1 MEVRFFEELN
11 GSKAASVEPR
21 KNDKKSRSK
30 AYKRGMELL
39 GWHAVSWLYE
49 HQWLEH
55 GWRGEGRT
63 WWLKYQRYLRGI
75 GLKHTR
81 ISGKEVVDINPW
93 YEVKLANGSSKFIN
107 GCCSYE
113 SYVRNFCCGGNPTG
127 YIDTYEDPNIVRI
140 SKKNQKAKKA

>member
-1 MEVRFFEELN
+1 MRTTNNGLQTETRNQSTENYNIINKLNLNGMEVRFFEELN

-107 GCCSYE
+107 GCCPA
-113 SYVRNFCCGGNPTG
+113 CC
-127 YIDTYEDPNIVRI
+127 VWRW
-140 SKKNQKAKKA
+140 